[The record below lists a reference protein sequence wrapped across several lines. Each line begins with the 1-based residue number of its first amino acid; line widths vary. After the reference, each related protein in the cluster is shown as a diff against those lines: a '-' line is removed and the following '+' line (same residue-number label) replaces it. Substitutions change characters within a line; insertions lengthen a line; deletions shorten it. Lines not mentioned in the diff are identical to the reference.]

1 MIFNLK
7 ATFLP
12 YIRNGDITGITE
24 QEKTL
29 IDSFILSRYK
39 LVKVESSDLN
49 FCELTGGKETKLYKY
64 FFN

>member
-24 QEKTL
+24 QEKEL

-39 LVKVESSDLN
+39 LVKVESSTMKYD
-49 FCELTGGKETKLYKY
+49 ELTGAECKLYKY